1 MPRKPGERYATKRRK
16 DRERRYNM
24 SRPAQ
29 HEFYA
34 TSEWRRLRD
43 WYRGRY
49 PLCEECQRQGRVTA
63 AELVH
68 HKREISQGGEP
79 LLHDGA
85 GYVRT
90 DECIRVLGRVW
101 RWGNG

>member
-1 MPRKPGERYATKRRK
+1 MSEGPVEKYCDGCDYFDRIVGWCDRSGE
-16 DRERRYNM
+16 
-24 SRPAQ
+24 S
-29 HEFYA
+29 
-34 TSEWRRLRD
+34 
-43 WYRGRY
+43 
-49 PLCEECQRQGRVTA
+49 
-63 AELVH
+63 
-68 HKREISQGGEP
+68 

>member
-1 MPRKPGERYATKRRK
+1 MNRNNGPVEKYCDGCDYFDRVVGWCDRSGE
-16 DRERRYNM
+16 
-24 SRPAQ
+24 S
-29 HEFYA
+29 
-34 TSEWRRLRD
+34 
-43 WYRGRY
+43 
-49 PLCEECQRQGRVTA
+49 
-63 AELVH
+63 
-68 HKREISQGGEP
+68 